1 LNTLSPLHPSPA
13 ATTSGPDGSFGVRP
27 ATPADRE
34 ACGRIFWEAFAGLAS
49 RHDFPIEPSDP
60 GFTERMFAMW
70 LGHPGFDCTVLEREG
85 EVVGSA
91 VVDNRCPIRGIGPV
105 TVAPSVQDAGGGR
118 LLMEAIMGRSI
129 QQGAPGM
136 RLVQTAYHYRSLALY
151 SKLGF
156 RVREPLSVVAGA
168 PPRVSLPGHE
178 VRSAVVEDLEACDT
192 VCRRVHGIDRRGEV
206 EDALR
211 FGSALVVER
220 EGRVTG
226 YATGLG
232 YGMHAAGRERS
243 DLQALIGAAER
254 FLGLGILV
262 PSRDGELLRWCLA
275 HGLRIVQQ
283 SHLMT
288 IGSYQEPKGAWLPS
302 ILF

>member
-151 SKLGF
+151 SNSGS
-156 RVREPLSVVAGA
+156 RCASRSLSWPERRHGSPCRATRYGRPSWRISRRA
-168 PPRVSLPGHE
+168 TRCAD
-178 VRSAVVEDLEACDT
+178 RST
-192 VCRRVHGIDRRGEV
+192 
-206 EDALR
+206 
-211 FGSALVVER
+211 
-220 EGRVTG
+220 
-226 YATGLG
+226 
-232 YGMHAAGRERS
+232 
-243 DLQALIGAAER
+243 ALIGAA
-254 FLGLGILV
+254 
-262 PSRDGELLRWCLA
+262 RW
-275 HGLRIVQQ
+275 R
-283 SHLMT
+283 T
-288 IGSYQEPKGAWLPS
+288 R
-302 ILF
+302 